1 MKFLIQFDDARAL
14 DPGVVGRKFASLAR
28 ASRLGFEVPCA
39 AAVTTEAH
47 RFYLSHRCW
56 PDGLAA
62 EVKAVG
68 DMLGLSRGLSIRSSA
83 VREDLKEQSFAGQ
96 YRSFLQVDHA
106 DDLQNKIEMCWL
118 SAEEENVRSYLRAGD
133 RGNAAGEIPLMGV
146 VLQRMVHAVAA
157 GVAFGRNPLN
167 PARDEIVIEGISG
180 SGESLVSG
188 HVSPHRAFVGGEGH
202 LRIDLPPD
210 AGPAARRSDCLLA
223 ESDWRRV
230 AALLRRLE
238 KSVGESPLDIEWAI
252 DGGRTLWLLQ
262 YRRITTIE
270 EGALTAPPGTWTRRI
285 VDDLWADRLTP
296 FLADI
301 MLQNEPRFNLN
312 RVLKIVGIPVVSPM
326 LAVINGYLYLNCAGL
341 RSAVARLPLRLRTA
355 DVRALFPHDGE
366 VDAIAVPGASQLAA
380 TLLRALLL
388 PVFQPEVNPLLCLWL
403 ARGRRAK
410 IRRRLDG
417 VRAIAGTTTGQCLN
431 KVRRALEVLLQ
442 IQIWNQWPYG
452 FATFFT
458 LVLRWLMVD
467 YRGASHAAFLARISR
482 GGNNVTIDIERCFRD
497 LAGHVRN
504 NPELLALFR
513 THDPEA
519 VLRLLPVR
527 FRAELVRILALYG
540 CRSRHRTLYIKRWA
554 EAPQEVIGILQAL
567 ARRQTTSAGVAERA
581 AATDGD
587 SVDSSDLMAERS
599 LLLTV
604 LRVMTRKF
612 LDLREDLRF
621 LLDEALFEIRKALLE
636 VGGHTGLGDA
646 VLFLKLAELEQL
658 AAGETSLED
667 MRRLAGT
674 RHRRFLQG
682 GSASSFLVDGRPT
695 ETFTTGVDAIRGIGT
710 SAGQASGP
718 ARIVHDPSRADIHP
732 GDILVAANTDPGWT
746 PILSLAGGLV
756 VEEGGLLNH
765 CSIVARELRIPAVVG
780 VRNATR
786 RIPEG
791 AQIVIDGGQGLVRIE
806 DDDRERPQA

>member
-28 ASRLGFEVPCA
+28 ASRLGFEVPSA

-47 RFYLSHRCW
+47 RFFLSHRCW

-62 EVKAVG
+62 EVKAAG
-68 DMLGLSRGLSIRSSA
+68 DMLGLRRGLSIRSSA
-83 VREDLKEQSFAGQ
+83 MREDLEEQSFAGQ

-106 DDLQNKIEMCWL
+106 DDLQKKIEMCWL
-118 SAEEENVRSYLRAGD
+118 SAEQENVRSYLRAGD
-133 RGNAAGEIPLMGV
+133 RGNAAEEIPLMGV
-146 VLQRMVHAVAA
+146 MLQRMVHAVVA

-188 HVSPHRAFVGGEGH
+188 HVSPHRAYVGGEGY
-202 LRIDLPPD
+202 LRIELPPD
-210 AGPAARRSDCLLA
+210 VGRAARRSDCLLA

-252 DGGRTLWLLQ
+252 DRGRTLWLLQ

-270 EGALTAPPGTWTRRI
+270 ESALTAPPGTWTRRI

-301 MLQNEPRFNLN
+301 MLQNEPRFNLY
-312 RVLKIVGIPVVSPM
+312 RVLKIVGIPVVSPT

-341 RSAVARLPLRLRTA
+341 RAVVARLPRRLRTA

-403 ARGRRAK
+403 ARRRRTK
-410 IRRRLDG
+410 IRRRLAG
-417 VRAIAGTTTGQCLN
+417 LQAMAGTAAGQCLN

-458 LVLRWLMVD
+458 LMLRWLMVD
-467 YRGASHAAFLARISR
+467 CWGASHAAFLERISR
-482 GGNNVTIDIERCFRD
+482 GGNNVTIEIERRFRD
-497 LAGHVRN
+497 LAGQIRN
-504 NPELLALFR
+504 DPELLQLFR
-513 THDPEA
+513 THDSDA

-527 FRAELVRILALYG
+527 FKAELNRFLAQYG

-567 ARRQTTSAGVAERA
+567 AQRRSTSAEVAERTSA
-581 AATDGD
+581 VDG
-587 SVDSSDLMAERS
+587 SNRFSGRS
-599 LLLTV
+599 LLSSIL
-604 LRVMTRKF
+604 LAMTRKF
-612 LDLREDLRF
+612 LDLREELRF

-646 VLFLKLAELEQL
+646 VLFLELEELEQL
-658 AAGETSLED
+658 AAGETTQED
-667 MRRLAGT
+667 LRRLAET
-674 RHRRFLQG
+674 RRCRFLKG
-682 GSASSFLVDGRPT
+682 GPASSFLVDGRPT
-695 ETFTTGVDAIRGIGT
+695 EMFITGVDAIRGIGT
-710 SAGQASGP
+710 SAGQASGR
-718 ARIVHDPSRADIHP
+718 ARIVHDPSRAAIRP

-791 AQIVIDGGQGLVRIE
+791 ARIVIDGGQGLVRIE
-806 DDDRERPQA
+806 DNHQERPPA

>member
-28 ASRLGFEVPCA
+28 ASRLGFEVPSA

-47 RFYLSHRCW
+47 RFFLAHRRW

-62 EVKAVG
+62 EVQALG
-68 DMLGLSRGLSIRSSA
+68 DALGLRQGLSIRSSA
-83 VREDLKEQSFAGQ
+83 VREDLDDQSFAGQ
-96 YRSFLQVDHA
+96 YRSFLRVENG
-106 DDLQNKIEMCWL
+106 DDLRDKIEKCWL

-133 RGNAAGEIPLMGV
+133 RGKSVGEIPLMGV

-167 PARDEIVIEGISG
+167 PARDEIVIEGIGG
-180 SGESLVSG
+180 SGENLVNG
-188 HVSPHRAFVGGEGH
+188 HVSPHRAYVGGEGH
-202 LRIDLPPD
+202 LRIELPQD

-230 AALLRRLE
+230 AALLRGLE

-252 DGGRTLWLLQ
+252 DDDRTLWLLQ

-296 FLADI
+296 FLADV
-301 MLQNEPRFNLN
+301 MLQNEPRFNLY
-312 RVLKIVGIPVVSPM
+312 RVLKILGIPVVSPM
-326 LAVINGYLYLNCAGL
+326 LAVINGYLYLNCAGFRPL
-341 RSAVARLPLRLRTA
+341 VARLPRRLRTA

-366 VDAIAVPGASQLAA
+366 VDAIAAPGASQLAA

-388 PVFQPEVNPLLCLWL
+388 PVLQPEVNPLICLWL
-403 ARGRRAK
+403 ARRRRAK
-410 IRRRLDG
+410 IRRRLAG
-417 VRAIAGTTTGQCLN
+417 LQTLAGTTAAQCLN
-431 KVRRALEVLLQ
+431 KVRRALEILLQ

-452 FATFFT
+452 FAAIFT
-458 LVLRWLMVD
+458 LMLRWLMVD
-467 YRGASHAAFLARISR
+467 CRGASHAAFLMRISQ
-482 GGNNVTIDIERCFRD
+482 GGNNVTIEIERRFRE

-504 NPELLALFR
+504 DPELLQLFQ
-513 THDPEA
+513 THDA
-519 VLRLLPVR
+519 DTVLRRLPAR
-527 FRAELVRILALYG
+527 FKTELDQFLAHYG

-567 ARRQTTSAGVAERA
+567 AQRQSNFVEVAEKISEVDHGSDPFSGRRLPS
-581 AATDGD
+581 
-587 SVDSSDLMAERS
+587 SVLQ
-599 LLLTV
+599 
-604 LRVMTRKF
+604 VMTRMF

-636 VGGHTGLGDA
+636 VGRLTGLGDA
-646 VLFLKLAELEQL
+646 VLFLELAELEQL
-658 AAGETSLED
+658 VADKTALED
-667 MRRLAGT
+667 MRKLAQT
-674 RHRRFLQG
+674 RRCRFLQG

-695 ETFTTGVDAIRGIGT
+695 EAFITGVDAIRGIGT
-710 SAGQASGP
+710 SAGQANGR
-718 ARIVHDPSRADIHP
+718 ARIVRDPSQATIHP

-780 VRNATR
+780 VHNATR

-791 AQIVIDGGQGLVRIE
+791 ARIVIDGGQGLVRIE
-806 DDDRERPQA
+806 DDRQERPST

>member
-14 DPGVVGRKFASLAR
+14 DPSVVGRKFASLAR
-28 ASRLGFEVPCA
+28 ASRLGFEVPYA

-47 RFYLSHRCW
+47 RFFLSHRDW
-56 PDGLAA
+56 PEGLDA

-83 VREDLKEQSFAGQ
+83 MREDLEEQSFAGQ
-96 YRSFLQVDHA
+96 YRSFLQVDNA
-106 DDLQNKIEMCWL
+106 DDLQKKIEMCWL
-118 SAEEENVRSYLRAGD
+118 SAEQENVRSYLRAGD
-133 RGNAAGEIPLMGV
+133 LGNAAEEIPLMGV
-146 VLQRMVHAVAA
+146 MLQRMVHAVVA

-188 HVSPHRAFVGGEGH
+188 HVSPHRAYVGGEGH
-202 LRIDLPPD
+202 LRIELPPD
-210 AGPAARRSDCLLA
+210 VGRAARRSDCLLA

-252 DGGRTLWLLQ
+252 DRGRTLWLLQ

-270 EGALTAPPGTWTRRI
+270 ESALTAPPGTWTRRI

-301 MLQNEPRFNLN
+301 MLQNEPRFNLY
-312 RVLKIVGIPVVSPM
+312 RVLKIVGIPVVSPT

-341 RSAVARLPLRLRTA
+341 RAVVARLPRRLRTA
-355 DVRALFPHDGE
+355 DVRALFPHNGE

-403 ARGRRAK
+403 ARHRRAK
-410 IRRRLDG
+410 IRRRLAG
-417 VRAIAGTTTGQCLN
+417 LQAMAGTAAGQGLN

-458 LVLRWLMVD
+458 LMLRWLMVD
-467 YRGASHAAFLARISR
+467 CWGASHAAFLERISR
-482 GGNNVTIDIERCFRD
+482 GGNNVTIEIERRFRD
-497 LAGHVRN
+497 LAGQIRN
-504 NPELLALFR
+504 DPELLQLFR
-513 THDPEA
+513 THDPDA

-527 FRAELVRILALYG
+527 FKAELNRFLAQYG
-540 CRSRHRTLYIKRWA
+540 CRSRHRTLYIKRWV

-567 ARRQTTSAGVAERA
+567 AQRQSTPAMVAGRTA
-581 AATDGD
+581 AVDGSD
-587 SVDSSDLMAERS
+587 RFSGRGLLSSI
-599 LLLTV
+599 LLA
-604 LRVMTRKF
+604 MTRKF
-612 LDLREDLRF
+612 LDLREELRF

-636 VGGHTGLGDA
+636 VGGYTGLGDA
-646 VLFLKLAELEQL
+646 VLFLELEELEQL
-658 AAGETSLED
+658 AAGKTALED
-667 MRRLAGT
+667 MRKLAET
-674 RHRRFLQG
+674 RRCRFLKG
-682 GSASSFLVDGRPT
+682 GPASSFRVDGRPA
-695 ETFTTGVDAIRGIGT
+695 EMFITGVDAIRGIGT
-710 SAGQASGP
+710 SAGQASGR
-718 ARIVHDPSRADIHP
+718 ARIVHDPSRAAIDP

-765 CSIVARELRIPAVVG
+765 CSIVARELHIPAVVG

-791 AQIVIDGGQGLVRIE
+791 ARIVIDGGQGLVRIE
-806 DDDRERPQA
+806 DNYQERPPA

>member
-28 ASRLGFEVPCA
+28 ASRLGFEVPSA

-47 RFYLSHRCW
+47 RFFLSHRRW
-56 PDGLAA
+56 PEGLEA
-62 EVKAVG
+62 EVRAAG
-68 DMLGLSRGLSIRSSA
+68 DFLGLSRGLSIRSSA
-83 VREDLKEQSFAGQ
+83 VREDLEEQSFAGQ

-106 DDLQNKIEMCWL
+106 DDLQKKIEMCWL

-146 VLQRMVHAVAA
+146 VLQRMVHAAAA

-188 HVSPHRAFVGGEGH
+188 HVSPHRAYVGGEGH
-202 LRIDLPPD
+202 LRIELPPD
-210 AGPAARRSDCLLA
+210 AGPAPRRNDCLLA

-238 KSVGESPLDIEWAI
+238 KGVGESPLDIEWAI

-270 EGALTAPPGTWTRRI
+270 EGALTAPPGTWTRRV

-296 FLADI
+296 FLADT
-301 MLQNEPRFNLN
+301 MLQNEPRFNLY
-312 RVLKIVGIPVVSPM
+312 RVLKILGIPVVSPM
-326 LAVINGYLYLNCAGL
+326 LAVINGYLYLNCAGF
-341 RSAVARLPLRLRTA
+341 RTVVARLPRRLRTA

-366 VDAIAVPGASQLAA
+366 VDAIAAPGASQLAA

-388 PVFQPEVNPLLCLWL
+388 PVLQPEVNPLLCLWL
-403 ARGRRAK
+403 ARRRRAK
-410 IRRRLDG
+410 IRRRLAG
-417 VRAIAGTTTGQCLN
+417 VQTMTGTTAGQCLN
-431 KVRRALEVLLQ
+431 KVRRALEILLQ
-442 IQIWNQWPYG
+442 IQVWNQWPYG
-452 FATFFT
+452 FAAFFT
-458 LVLRWLMVD
+458 LMLRWLMVD
-467 YRGASHAAFLARISR
+467 CRGASHAAFLTRISR
-482 GGNNVTIDIERCFRD
+482 GGNNVTIEIERRFRD
-497 LAGHVRN
+497 LAGHIRN
-504 NPELLALFR
+504 DPELLQLFE
-513 THDPEA
+513 THDAET
-519 VLRLLPVR
+519 VLRLLPER
-527 FRAELVRILALYG
+527 FKTELDRFLAHYG
-540 CRSRHRTLYIKRWA
+540 CRSRHRTLYIERWA

-567 ARRQTTSAGVAERA
+567 AQRQSNPAEVAERTSA
-581 AATDGD
+581 VDG
-587 SVDSSDLMAERS
+587 SDRLSGRS
-599 LLLTV
+599 LLSSV
-604 LRVMTRKF
+604 LLVLTRKF

-636 VGGHTGLGDA
+636 VGGLTGLGDA
-646 VLFLKLAELEQL
+646 VLFLKLAELEQF
-658 AAGETSLED
+658 AAGTTALED
-667 MRRLAGT
+667 MRKLAET
-674 RHRRFLQG
+674 RRCRFLQG

-695 ETFTTGVDAIRGIGT
+695 ETFITGFDSIRGIGT
-710 SAGQASGP
+710 SAGQAGGR

-746 PILSLAGGLV
+746 PVLSLAGGLV

-780 VRNATR
+780 VHNATR

-791 AQIVIDGGQGLVRIE
+791 ARIVIDGGQGLVRIE
-806 DDDRERPQA
+806 DDHQERH

>member
-28 ASRLGFEVPCA
+28 ASRLGFEVPSA

-47 RFYLSHRCW
+47 RFFLSRRCW
-56 PDGLAA
+56 PEGLAA
-62 EVKAVG
+62 EVKTAG

-83 VREDLKEQSFAGQ
+83 VREDLEEQSFAGQ

-106 DDLQNKIEMCWL
+106 DDLQKKIEMCWL
-118 SAEEENVRSYLRAGD
+118 SAEEENVRSYLQAGD
-133 RGNAAGEIPLMGV
+133 RGNATGEIPLMGV
-146 VLQRMVHAVAA
+146 VLQRMVHAAAA

-180 SGESLVSG
+180 SGESLVNG
-188 HVSPHRAFVGGEGH
+188 HVTPHRAYVGGEGH
-202 LRIDLPPD
+202 LRIELPPE
-210 AGPAARRSDCLLA
+210 AGPAARRSDRLLA

-252 DGGRTLWLLQ
+252 DGGRALWLLQ

-312 RVLKIVGIPVVSPM
+312 RVLKILGIPVVSPM

-366 VDAIAVPGASQLAA
+366 VDAIAAPGASQLAA

-403 ARGRRAK
+403 ARRRRAK
-410 IRRRLDG
+410 IRRRLAG
-417 VRAIAGTTTGQCLN
+417 VQTMVGTTAGQCLD
-431 KVRRALEVLLQ
+431 KVRRALEILLQ

-452 FATFFT
+452 FAAFFT
-458 LVLRWLMVD
+458 LMLRWLMVD
-467 YRGASHAAFLARISR
+467 CRGTSHAAFLTRISR
-482 GGNNVTIDIERCFRD
+482 GGNNVTIEIERRFRD
-497 LAGHVRN
+497 LAGQIRN
-504 NPELLALFR
+504 DPELLQLFDE
-513 THDPEA
+513 THDSDT

-527 FRAELVRILALYG
+527 FKTELDRFLALYG

-567 ARRQTTSAGVAERA
+567 AQRQSIPVEVAER
-581 AATDGD
+581 TSVVDG
-587 SVDSSDLMAERS
+587 SDRLSGHS
-599 LLLTV
+599 LLSSV
-604 LRVMTRKF
+604 LLVLTRKF
-612 LDLREDLRF
+612 LDLREELRF
-621 LLDEALFEIRKALLE
+621 LLDEALFEIRKALLDA
-636 VGGHTGLGDA
+636 GGHTGLGDA
-646 VLFLKLAELEQL
+646 VLFLKLEELEQL
-658 AAGETSLED
+658 ATGKTVLED
-667 MRRLAGT
+667 MRKLAET
-674 RHRRFLQG
+674 RRCRFLKG

-695 ETFTTGVDAIRGIGT
+695 ETFITGVDAIRGIGT
-710 SAGQASGP
+710 SAGQASGH
-718 ARIVHDPSRADIHP
+718 ARIVHDPSRATIHP

-780 VRNATR
+780 VHNATR

-791 AQIVIDGGQGLVRIE
+791 ARIVIDGGQGLVRIE
-806 DDDRERPQA
+806 GDHQKRPQA

>member
-1 MKFLIQFDDARAL
+1 
-14 DPGVVGRKFASLAR
+14 
-28 ASRLGFEVPCA
+28 
-39 AAVTTEAH
+39 
-47 RFYLSHRCW
+47 
-56 PDGLAA
+56 
-62 EVKAVG
+62 
-68 DMLGLSRGLSIRSSA
+68 MLGLSRGLSIRSSA
-83 VREDLKEQSFAGQ
+83 VREDLEEQSFAGQ

-106 DDLQNKIEMCWL
+106 DDLQKKIEMCWL
-118 SAEEENVRSYLRAGD
+118 SAEEENVRSYLQAGD

-146 VLQRMVHAVAA
+146 VLQRMVHAAAA

-167 PARDEIVIEGISG
+167 PARDEIVIEGIGG
-180 SGESLVSG
+180 SGEKLVNG
-188 HVSPHRAFVGGEGH
+188 HVSPHRAYVGGEGH
-202 LRIDLPPD
+202 LRIELPQD

-230 AALLRRLE
+230 AALLRGLE

-252 DGGRTLWLLQ
+252 DGDRTLWLLQ

-301 MLQNEPRFNLN
+301 MLQNEPRFNLY
-312 RVLKIVGIPVVSPM
+312 RVFKILGIPVVSPT
-326 LAVINGYLYLNCAGL
+326 LAVINGYLYLNCAGF
-341 RSAVARLPLRLRTA
+341 RSVVARLPRRLRTA

-366 VDAIAVPGASQLAA
+366 VDAIAAPGASQLAA

-388 PVFQPEVNPLLCLWL
+388 PLLQPEVNPLLSLWL
-403 ARGRRAK
+403 ARRRRAK
-410 IRRRLDG
+410 IRRRLAG
-417 VRAIAGTTTGQCLN
+417 LQAMAGTTSAQCLN
-431 KVRRALEVLLQ
+431 KVRRALEILLQ

-452 FATFFT
+452 FAAFFT
-458 LVLRWLMVD
+458 LMLRWLMVD
-467 YRGASHAAFLARISR
+467 CRGASHAAFLTRISR
-482 GGNNVTIDIERCFRD
+482 GGNNVTIEIERRFRD
-497 LAGHVRN
+497 LAGQIRN
-504 NPELLALFR
+504 DPDLLQLFQ
-513 THDPEA
+513 THDAET

-527 FRAELVRILALYG
+527 FKTELDRFLAHYG

-567 ARRQTTSAGVAERA
+567 AQRPSNPIEVADRTSGV
-581 AATDGD
+581 DVGD
-587 SVDSSDLMAERS
+587 RLFARS
-599 LLLTV
+599 LPSSILLV
-604 LRVMTRKF
+604 LTRKF

-636 VGGHTGLGDA
+636 VGGLTGLGDA
-646 VLFLKLAELEQL
+646 VLFLELAELEQF
-658 AAGETSLED
+658 AAGTTALED
-667 MRRLAGT
+667 MRKLAET
-674 RHRRFLQG
+674 RRRRFLQG

-695 ETFTTGVDAIRGIGT
+695 ETFITGVDAIRGIGT
-710 SAGQASGP
+710 SAGQAGGR
-718 ARIVHDPSRADIHP
+718 ARIVHDPSRATIHP

-791 AQIVIDGGQGLVRIE
+791 ARIVIDGGQGLVRIE
-806 DDDRERPQA
+806 DKHQ

>member
-28 ASRLGFEVPCA
+28 ASRLGFEVPSA

-47 RFYLSHRCW
+47 RFFLSHRDW
-56 PDGLAA
+56 PEGLAA

-68 DMLGLSRGLSIRSSA
+68 DMLGLRRGLSIRSSA
-83 VREDLKEQSFAGQ
+83 MREDLEEQSFAGQ
-96 YRSFLQVDHA
+96 YRSFLQVDNA
-106 DDLQNKIEMCWL
+106 DDLQKKIEMCWL
-118 SAEEENVRSYLRAGD
+118 SAEQENVRSYLRAGD
-133 RGNAAGEIPLMGV
+133 RGDAAGEIPLMGV
-146 VLQRMVHAVAA
+146 VLQRMVHAAAA

-188 HVSPHRAFVGGEGH
+188 HVSPHRAYVGGEGH
-202 LRIDLPPD
+202 LRIELPPD
-210 AGPAARRSDCLLA
+210 VGRAARRSDCLLA

-262 YRRITTIE
+262 YRRITTIDE
-270 EGALTAPPGTWTRRI
+270 NALTAPPGTWTRRI
-285 VDDLWADRLTP
+285 VDDLWGDRLTP

-301 MLQNEPRFNLN
+301 MLQNEPRFNLY
-312 RVLKIVGIPVVSPM
+312 RALKIVGIPVVSPT
-326 LAVINGYLYLNCAGL
+326 LAVISGYLYLNCAGL
-341 RSAVARLPLRLRTA
+341 RAVVARLPSRLRTA

-403 ARGRRAK
+403 ARHRRAK
-410 IRRRLDG
+410 IRRRLAG
-417 VRAIAGTTTGQCLN
+417 LQAMAGTAAGQGLN

-458 LVLRWLMVD
+458 LMLRWLMVD
-467 YRGASHAAFLARISR
+467 CWGASHAAFLERISR
-482 GGNNVTIDIERCFRD
+482 GGNNVTIEIERRFRD
-497 LAGHVRN
+497 LAGQIRN
-504 NPELLALFR
+504 DPELLQLFR
-513 THDPEA
+513 THDPDA

-527 FRAELVRILALYG
+527 FKAELNRFLAQYG
-540 CRSRHRTLYIKRWA
+540 CRSRHRTLYIKRWV

-567 ARRQTTSAGVAERA
+567 AQRQSTPAEVAERTSA
-581 AATDGD
+581 VDG
-587 SVDSSDLMAERS
+587 SDRFSGRS
-599 LLLTV
+599 LLSSIL
-604 LRVMTRKF
+604 LAMTRKF
-612 LDLREDLRF
+612 LDLREELRF

-636 VGGHTGLGDA
+636 VGGHTGLADA
-646 VLFLKLAELEQL
+646 VLFLELEELEQL
-658 AAGETSLED
+658 AAGKTSLED
-667 MRRLAGT
+667 MRRLAET
-674 RHRRFLQG
+674 RRCRFLQG
-682 GSASSFLVDGRPT
+682 GPASSFLVDGRPT
-695 ETFTTGVDAIRGIGT
+695 EMFITGVDAIRGIGT
-710 SAGQASGP
+710 SAGQASGR
-718 ARIVHDPSRADIHP
+718 ARIVHDPSRAAIDQ

-780 VRNATR
+780 VHNATR

-791 AQIVIDGGQGLVRIE
+791 ARIVIDGGQGLVRIE
-806 DDDRERPQA
+806 DDHRKKLQ

>member
-28 ASRLGFEVPCA
+28 ASRLGFEVPSA
-39 AAVTTEAH
+39 AVVTTEAH
-47 RFYLSHRCW
+47 RFFLSHRCW

-62 EVKAVG
+62 EVKAAG

-83 VREDLKEQSFAGQ
+83 VREDLEEQSFAGQ
-96 YRSFLQVDHA
+96 YRSFLRVENA
-106 DDLQNKIEMCWL
+106 DDLREKIEMCWL
-118 SAEEENVRSYLRAGD
+118 SAEEENVRSYLQAGD
-133 RGNAAGEIPLMGV
+133 RGNEAGEIPLMGV

-210 AGPAARRSDCLLA
+210 AGPAERRSDCLLA

-296 FLADI
+296 FLAGI
-301 MLQNEPRFNLN
+301 MLKNEPRFNLY
-312 RVLKIVGIPVVSPM
+312 RVLKIIGIPVVSPM
-326 LAVINGYLYLNCAGL
+326 LAVINGYLYLNCAGF
-341 RSAVARLPLRLRTA
+341 RTVVAHLPRQLRTA
-355 DVRALFPHDGE
+355 DLRALFPHDGE
-366 VDAIAVPGASQLAA
+366 VDAIAAPGASQLAA

-403 ARGRRAK
+403 ARRRRAK
-410 IRRRLDG
+410 IRRRLAG
-417 VRAIAGTTTGQCLN
+417 MQAMAGTTAGQCLD

-458 LVLRWLMVD
+458 LMLRWLMVD
-467 YRGASHAAFLARISR
+467 CRGASHAAFLARISR
-482 GGNNVTIDIERCFRD
+482 GGNNVTIEIERRFRD
-497 LAGHVRN
+497 LAGQIRN
-504 NPELLALFR
+504 DPELLQLFR
-513 THDPEA
+513 THDPDT

-527 FRAELVRILALYG
+527 FKTELDQFLAHYG
-540 CRSRHRTLYIKRWA
+540 CRSRHRTLFIKRWA

-567 ARRQTTSAGVAERA
+567 AQRQSNPAEVAERTA
-581 AATDGD
+581 VVDG
-587 SVDSSDLMAERS
+587 SDRLSGSS
-599 LLLTV
+599 LLSSV
-604 LRVMTRKF
+604 LLMMTCKF
-612 LDLREDLRF
+612 LDLREELRF

-646 VLFLKLAELEQL
+646 VLFLELEELEQL
-658 AAGETSLED
+658 AAGETALED
-667 MRRLAGT
+667 MRKLAET
-674 RHRRFLQG
+674 RRSCFLKG

-695 ETFTTGVDAIRGIGT
+695 ETFITGADSIRGIGT
-710 SAGQASGP
+710 SAGQASGQ

-791 AQIVIDGGQGLVRIE
+791 ARIVIDGGQGLVRIE
-806 DDDRERPQA
+806 DDHQEGPQA

>member
-1 MKFLIQFDDARAL
+1 MEFLIQFDDARAL
-14 DPGVVGRKFASLAR
+14 DPGVVGQKYASLAR
-28 ASRLGFEVPCA
+28 AYRLGFEVPSA

-47 RFYLSHRCW
+47 RFFLAHRRW

-62 EVKAVG
+62 EVKAAG

-83 VREDLKEQSFAGQ
+83 VREDLEEQSFAGQ
-96 YRSFLQVDHA
+96 YRSFLQVERA
-106 DDLQNKIEMCWL
+106 DDLQKKIEMCWL
-118 SAEEENVRSYLRAGD
+118 SAEEENVRSYLRAGE
-133 RGNAAGEIPLMGV
+133 RGNATEEIPLMGV

-180 SGESLVSG
+180 SGESLVNG
-188 HVSPHRAFVGGEGH
+188 HVSPHRAYVGAEGH
-202 LRIDLPPD
+202 LRIELPPD
-210 AGPAARRSDCLLA
+210 AGPAAHRSDCLLA

-230 AALLRRLE
+230 AALLRDLE
-238 KSVGESPLDIEWAI
+238 KRVGESPLDIEWAI

-301 MLQNEPRFNLN
+301 MLQNEPRFNLY
-312 RVLKIVGIPVVSPM
+312 RVLKILGIPVVSPT
-326 LAVINGYLYLNCAGL
+326 LAVINGYLYLNCAGF
-341 RSAVARLPLRLRTA
+341 RPVVARLPRRLRTA

-366 VDAIAVPGASQLAA
+366 VDAIGAPGASQLAA

-388 PVFQPEVNPLLCLWL
+388 PILKPEVNPLLCLWL
-403 ARGRRAK
+403 ARRRRAK
-410 IRRRLDG
+410 IRRRLAG
-417 VRAIAGTTTGQCLN
+417 LRAMAGTAAEQCLN
-431 KVRRALEVLLQ
+431 KVRRALEILLQ

-452 FATFFT
+452 FAAFFT
-458 LVLRWLMVD
+458 LMLRWLMVD
-467 YRGASHAAFLARISR
+467 CRGASHAAFLSRISR
-482 GGNNVTIDIERCFRD
+482 GGNNVTIDIERRFRD
-497 LAGHVRN
+497 LAGQIRN
-504 NPELLALFR
+504 DPELLQLFQ
-513 THDPEA
+513 THDA
-519 VLRLLPVR
+519 DTVLRLLPVR
-527 FRAELVRILALYG
+527 FKTELDRFLALYG

-567 ARRQTTSAGVAERA
+567 AQRQFNFAEIAER
-581 AATDGD
+581 TSVVDGND
-587 SVDSSDLMAERS
+587 RFSGRS
-599 LLLTV
+599 LLSSV
-604 LRVMTRKF
+604 LLVMTRKF
-612 LDLREDLRF
+612 LDLREELRF
-621 LLDEALFEIRKALLE
+621 LLDEALFDIRKALLE
-636 VGGHTGLGDA
+636 VGGLTGLGDA

-658 AAGETSLED
+658 VADKTALED
-667 MRRLAGT
+667 MRHLAET
-674 RHRRFLQG
+674 RRCRFLQG
-682 GSASSFLVDGRPT
+682 GPASSFLVDGRPT
-695 ETFTTGVDAIRGIGT
+695 EAFITGVDAIRGIGT
-710 SAGQASGP
+710 SAGQASGR
-718 ARIVHDPSRADIHP
+718 ARIVHDPSRAAIHP

-791 AQIVIDGGQGLVRIE
+791 ARIVIDGGQGLVRIE
-806 DDDRERPQA
+806 DDRQESTRT

>member
-1 MKFLIQFDDARAL
+1 MKFLIQFDDAQAL

-28 ASRLGFEVPCA
+28 ASRLGFEVPPA

-47 RFYLSHRCW
+47 HFFLSHRCW

-62 EVKAVG
+62 EVKAAG

-83 VREDLKEQSFAGQ
+83 VREDLEEQSFAGQ
-96 YRSFLQVDHA
+96 YRSFLRVENG
-106 DDLQNKIEMCWL
+106 DDLRDKIEKCWL
-118 SAEEENVRSYLRAGD
+118 SAEEENVRSYLLAGD
-133 RGNAAGEIPLMGV
+133 QGNAAGEIPLMGV

-167 PARDEIVIEGISG
+167 PARNEIVIEGIGG

-188 HVSPHRAFVGGEGH
+188 HVSPHRAFVNGEGH

-210 AGPAARRSDCLLA
+210 AGPAACRSDCLLA

-252 DGGRTLWLLQ
+252 DGDRTLWLLQ

-341 RSAVARLPLRLRTA
+341 RSAVARLPSRLRTA

-417 VRAIAGTTTGQCLN
+417 VRAMAGTTTGQCLN
-431 KVRRALEVLLQ
+431 KVRRALEVFLQ

-467 YRGASHAAFLARISR
+467 CRGASHAAFLARISR

-497 LAGHVRN
+497 LAGHIRN
-504 NPELLALFR
+504 DPELLALFR

-527 FRAELVRILALYG
+527 FRAELVRFLALYG
-540 CRSRHRTLYIKRWA
+540 CRSRHRTLYIRRWA

-567 ARRQTTSAGVAERA
+567 AQRQPNPVEVAERTA
-581 AATDGD
+581 VVDG
-587 SVDSSDLMAERS
+587 SDRLSERS
-599 LLLTV
+599 LLSSV
-604 LRVMTRKF
+604 LLMMTRQF

-646 VLFLKLAELEQL
+646 VLFLELAELEQL
-658 AAGETSLED
+658 AGGETSLED

-674 RHRRFLQG
+674 RHRRFLKG

-695 ETFTTGVDAIRGIGT
+695 ETFTTGAGAVRGIGT

-718 ARIVHDPSRADIHP
+718 ARIVHDPARADIHP

-780 VRNATR
+780 VHNATR

-791 AQIVIDGGQGLVRIE
+791 ARIVIDGGQGLVRIE
-806 DDDRERPQA
+806 DNHQ